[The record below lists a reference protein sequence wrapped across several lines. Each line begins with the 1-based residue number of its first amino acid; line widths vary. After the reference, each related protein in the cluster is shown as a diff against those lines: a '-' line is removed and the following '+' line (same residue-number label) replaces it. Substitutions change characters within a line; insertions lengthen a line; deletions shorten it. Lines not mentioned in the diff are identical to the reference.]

1 MLPAL
6 ALAQVPP
13 RFYWKTLMGSNG
25 VPVIYQSL
33 SGNANPLDP
42 AHVVSADVGFEADVA
57 IAGYAKML
65 PLFNRPAMVALLAP
79 MGRVSGGGTIAGNA
93 LNQSASG
100 FGDPMLEFNIN
111 LVGAKPIMNIPDL
124 LRYEPKISLDLIL
137 DVAFP
142 IGEYHNDQA
151 VNIGQNRWFGRIC
164 APIVWQ
170 LGPWVPGRRTTF
182 ELLPSVWF
190 FGDND
195 DYLEG
200 QRLETKPMFQ
210 VEGHL
215 TRDFTEH
222 FWASLDGVW
231 VTGGESS
238 INGQAGSSLNNIG
251 VGYTFGYQM
260 NDNIQLTLGYA
271 ATVNDSDPEDLKMNG
286 FSISFVYGWHKLVEG
301 IKRLEGG
308 E

>member
-142 IGEYHNDQA
+142 IGEYHNDQRG
-151 VNIGQNRWFGRIC
+151 NGWKPNQCFRWKAI
-164 APIVWQ
+164 
-170 LGPWVPGRRTTF
+170 
-182 ELLPSVWF
+182 
-190 FGDND
+190 
-195 DYLEG
+195 
-200 QRLETKPMFQ
+200 
-210 VEGHL
+210 
-215 TRDFTEH
+215 
-222 FWASLDGVW
+222 
-231 VTGGESS
+231 
-238 INGQAGSSLNNIG
+238 
-251 VGYTFGYQM
+251 
-260 NDNIQLTLGYA
+260 
-271 ATVNDSDPEDLKMNG
+271 
-286 FSISFVYGWHKLVEG
+286 
-301 IKRLEGG
+301 
-308 E
+308 